1 MMNFLVINIPF
12 SPYILDLG
20 WLVLSWH
27 GLFTALGLIVALY
40 LIVYWS
46 SKRSND
52 VNDPGF
58 VNPDSVMTIAP
69 WAILSGII
77 GARVFHV
84 IDFWSAIYVFDPISV
99 FYIWKGGI
107 AIYGAVI
114 GGTIGGYLYLRIRN
128 NNYVLRYVTY
138 LPLLNKIKP
147 ISLPKPGIFAD
158 LLAPGMILGMA
169 IGRIGDVINGEHFAS
184 VTDLPWGIIYTHPL
198 SPGVNRAATHP
209 AVLYELIWDVMVFVL
224 LWWLKDKIKP
234 NGMLFVVFL
243 LLYSFGRFF
252 IMFLR
257 DDYQMNIIGLNQPQI
272 IAIVLLAITLPIV
285 CFRSKLK

>member
-1 MMNFLVINIPF
+1 MNFLVINIPF

-46 SKRSND
+46 GKRSND

-114 GGTIGGYLYLRIRN
+114 GGTIGGYLYLQ
-128 NNYVLRYVTY
+128 
-138 LPLLNKIKP
+138 
-147 ISLPKPGIFAD
+147 S
-158 LLAPGMILGMA
+158 
-169 IGRIGDVINGEHFAS
+169 VI
-184 VTDLPWGIIYTHPL
+184 I
-198 SPGVNRAATHP
+198 
-209 AVLYELIWDVMVFVL
+209 
-224 LWWLKDKIKP
+224 
-234 NGMLFVVFL
+234 
-243 LLYSFGRFF
+243 
-252 IMFLR
+252 IMF
-257 DDYQMNIIGLNQPQI
+257 
-272 IAIVLLAITLPIV
+272 
-285 CFRSKLK
+285 